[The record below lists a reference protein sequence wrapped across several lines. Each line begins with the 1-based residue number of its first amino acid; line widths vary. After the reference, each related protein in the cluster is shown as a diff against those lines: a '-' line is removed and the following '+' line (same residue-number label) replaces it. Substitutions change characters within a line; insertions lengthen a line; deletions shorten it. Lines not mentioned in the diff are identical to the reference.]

1 VGKISVKKKSA
12 EPGDGKLEFRD
23 LNSNSAENFR
33 EKSVHPENTLDY
45 SEAQLRNLSAH
56 LHSLWE
62 RDRTRLSRE
71 INEELGQILS
81 ILKFDLDWVKEN
93 LNEDQKAVQN
103 KVQSMSS
110 LIASVIE
117 WVRRISQELRPS
129 LLDNLGLIAALE
141 WELNEFKKRT
151 GINCEFS
158 TNQSEIKLDEQTSI
172 AIFRI
177 AQEFLNNIF
186 MNNQGVSITVLLN
199 VKKNWIV
206 LTLGDKGAS
215 VSKGKLIDQRSIG
228 FLSIQE
234 RVRYLNGRINIT
246 ESENNATSVTVEL
259 PYKWDG
265 NNND

>member
-1 VGKISVKKKSA
+1 VKKKSA
-12 EPGDGKLEFRD
+12 EPGGGDLEFRNW
-23 LNSNSAENFR
+23 NSDSAENFR
-33 EKSVHPENTLDY
+33 EKSVHPEKSPDY
-45 SEAQLRNLSAH
+45 SEEQLRNLSAH

-81 ILKFDLDWVKEN
+81 ILKFDLEWVKEN
-93 LNEDQKAVQN
+93 LSKEQKAVQE
-103 KVQSMSS
+103 KVQAMSS

-129 LLDNLGLIAALE
+129 LLDNLGLIAAME

-186 MNNQGVSITVLLN
+186 MNSQGSNITVLLR

-206 LTLGDKGAS
+206 LTLGDDGGGIAERKM
-215 VSKGKLIDQRSIG
+215 IDQRSIG

-234 RVRYLNGRINIT
+234 RVRYLNGRIKIT
-246 ESENNATSVTVEL
+246 EEENKGTSVSVEL

-265 NNND
+265 KSND